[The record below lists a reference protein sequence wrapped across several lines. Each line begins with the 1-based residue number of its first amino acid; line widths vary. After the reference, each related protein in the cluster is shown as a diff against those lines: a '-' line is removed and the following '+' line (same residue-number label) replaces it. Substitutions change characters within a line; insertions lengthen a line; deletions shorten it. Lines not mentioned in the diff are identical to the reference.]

1 MSETNMLGQVV
12 LNRYKVI
19 RQLDQGGMSTIYLGR
34 QQDVAR
40 DVAIK
45 VLQPQLL
52 ANAKTR
58 EHFRRE
64 IHIMSR
70 FQHPNAVTYY
80 DSDAKN
86 PRGPILVMEYLR
98 GLDLGLLLPRQ
109 GKFNPER
116 VGRLLAQ
123 RCEVL
128 QTAHDAGIVHRDLK
142 PGNLMIIG
150 AGTPQETLKLMDF
163 GLAKMT
169 SMLYISPD
177 DLFDYS
183 LPATAGTP
191 EYICPE
197 QVRSGEMDNRGDI
210 YSVGVILFE
219 LLTGKRPFQGASAR
233 DLMLAH
239 LEDTPPTFADVG
251 LTEPVPP
258 GIERLVLSCLSKY
271 PDERPKTAMDLAQR
285 YEMALGRRLN
295 LRRALPPTNGTSSN
309 SGTIPVP
316 LPSSQGVAKNADRGS
331 FQCSLEASMP
341 EAMAMIKL
349 KGFIFDLGGEV
360 IESVPGMIHVRIP
373 DGQNEAKKGGM
384 FGWAKSQSAV
394 QTATELELRMERK
407 DPNQPSKLTVTLVMR
422 PSGQPSG
429 DWQTRCRKIGQDLQA
444 YLMGR

>member
-1 MSETNMLGQVV
+1 MSETSMLGQV
-12 LNRYKVI
+12 LLGRYKVT

-34 QQDVAR
+34 QLDVAR

-45 VLQPQLL
+45 VLQAQLQG
-52 ANAKTR
+52 NAKTR

-70 FQHPNAVTYY
+70 FQHPNAVAYY
-80 DSDAKN
+80 DADSKN

-98 GLDLGLLLPRQ
+98 GLDLGLLLARH

-116 VGRLLAQ
+116 VGKLLAQ
-123 RCEVL
+123 LCDVL

-142 PGNLMIIG
+142 PGNLMIVG

-169 SMLYISPD
+169 SMLYIAPEE
-177 DLFDYS
+177 LFDYS

-197 QVRSGEMDNRGDI
+197 QVRSGDMDTRGDI

-219 LLTGKRPFQGASAR
+219 LLTGKRPFEGASPR

-239 LEDTPPTFADVG
+239 LEDTPPRFADMG
-251 LTEPVPP
+251 LGDAMPAA
-258 GIERLVLSCLSKY
+258 IERLVHACLAKY

-295 LRRALPPTNGTSSN
+295 IRRALPPTNPTGSTHGPQAAAAATAN
-309 SGTIPVP
+309 
-316 LPSSQGVAKNADRGS
+316 GVAKSAERGS

-360 IESVPGMIHVRIP
+360 VESVPGMIRVRVP
-373 DGQNEAKKGGM
+373 EPGADGKKGGL
-384 FGWAKSQSAV
+384 FGWSKTAV

-407 DPNQPSKLTVTLVMR
+407 DPRQPSKLTVTLVMR
-422 PSGQPSG
+422 PTGQASGE
-429 DWQTRCRKIGQDLQA
+429 WQTRCRKIGQDLQA